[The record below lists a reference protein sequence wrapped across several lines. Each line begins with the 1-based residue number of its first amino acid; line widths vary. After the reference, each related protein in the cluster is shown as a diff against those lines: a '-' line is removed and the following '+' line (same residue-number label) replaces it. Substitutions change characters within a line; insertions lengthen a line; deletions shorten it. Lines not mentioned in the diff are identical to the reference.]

1 MFNVVV
7 LSNKED
13 YIGLLDPDRLELEE
27 TNESYGLRTLNLTY
41 TFADRENDKK
51 LFRMGNKIWVQ
62 GSNTLTDCLYVINTE
77 VEEDLYDENNFKLHL
92 EEVLVELNYA
102 PPFPQTLLK
111 TALDKPE
118 EESIP
123 QKPIFNVKTI
133 NGSWETVVD
142 WNALNYWFG
151 DYFNIGVVQNCIS
164 EYASRVNVKGTMNL
178 MTLLRQIETET
189 GNVFVTRYEKDLI
202 NNTIHRYLDF
212 LNPLNINSDWQF
224 NLEYDFHNIEN
235 TSVCYDKE
243 GNIVNEDQDIDVW
256 RYENTD
262 VPDGAVPDDT
272 EPPGDYY
279 DGDVKADDEYDSEA
293 QKYVPDPL
301 NYIPL
306 TNFNPETTMFRIV
319 NANGQL
325 LNTDGGVYHEGDVAL
340 SWNCD
345 GAGVDGT
352 DYPSYIFTLQQKTD
366 AKSNTRILG
375 ISVNHKSYAI
385 AGTGEN
391 NKSFIRE
398 LRDTESI
405 SIKTDC
411 ERSFSFIPDD
421 SYLEI
426 YDYSADKILFRTCL
440 NLNIGHTHEE
450 VLDYGFNLENIKV
463 KIDETE
469 CYNAASPLMKLE
481 DSISNRDRLDDLIKR
496 WLDLEVVKGEILP
509 YSIEKISI
517 EATSYQKALDSIGK
531 ISRTNYARRP
541 YVPNDNITE
550 GQSLNSYEFER
561 ATGYWRAPY
570 NKQKG
575 SLNLISNK
583 SLLEY
588 DGIFTRKDTR
598 NERTG
603 VETLKH
609 GNVESEFENVFS
621 IYTLLAEFLKEH
633 EEPKIEIELDVGNL
647 SGFDYN
653 KYEIHDKIYFKL
665 PTTNELITARVVKTV
680 KNHNDITKNS
690 ISIDNYRNINTVKT
704 IPHETYILSSNVMF
718 KYPNK
723 SKLTMTLVNSLE
735 DTDTVM
741 YPADELIMF
750 HVYEKGKNKI
760 IQSFTKT
767 TDINGHA
774 SIELSLDPGNYEIS
788 ISYLGNE
795 LYTESELTVLC
806 NVSGVKEKVPKVK
819 DKTKQK
825 IIKKKTKTDK
835 RYYTKYWSK
844 CGLSPK
850 NKKGKHR
857 KVVAIA
863 KPSSA
868 DHNKYKYRLYK
879 TVFKN
884 KCPKC
889 GHEGTLR
896 FDAGPGTKC
905 ITSAGAHGRGYKIG
919 GVEYDHEI
927 TCIHCDSDFCGV
939 TGQDK
944 SYAHNGRLKTLEK
957 PVKSSEAEFKK
968 LRKGKLVYEVKKIE
982 IKRSKVFDS
991 KTRKTLKA
999 KLSKTVRQT
1008 ASSIVGDSTG
1018 STAMKKI
1025 VDFMDKKIF
1034 YSEYQ
1039 NFLHDPDYC
1048 LKHKHA
1054 NCCDGT
1060 RLFFELCDAAGLSEY
1075 YKFYYVHVYGH
1086 VYGVVET
1093 KSTRKRRTVDCA
1105 SDGHGCWGYVCQGYT
1120 RTTKAS
1126 STYPKR
1132 PF

>member
-7 LSNKED
+7 LSNNED

-27 TNESYGLRTLNLTY
+27 TNESHGLRTLDLTY

-51 LFRMGNKIWVQ
+51 LFRIGNKIWVQ

-77 VEEDLYDENNFKLHL
+77 VEEDLYNENNFKLNL

-102 PPFPQTLLK
+102 PPFPQTSLK
-111 TALDKPE
+111 TALE
-118 EESIP
+118 EPKEGIT

-133 NGSWETVVD
+133 NGRWETIVD

-189 GNVFVTRYEKDLI
+189 GNVFVTRYEKDVI

-224 NLEYDFHNIEN
+224 NLEYDFHDMEN
-235 TSVCYDKE
+235 TSVCFDEE

-256 RYENTD
+256 RYEND
-262 VPDGAVPDDT
+262 MYPDGAVDDDT
-272 EPPGDYY
+272 EPPADYY
-279 DGDVKADDEYDSEA
+279 DGDVKADDEYDGEA
-293 QKYVPDPL
+293 QKYDPDPL
-301 NYIPL
+301 EYIPL

-325 LNTDGGVYHEGDVAL
+325 LNTDGDVAL

-345 GAGVDGT
+345 NAGVDGT
-352 DYPSYIFTLQQKTD
+352 DYPSYIFTLQKKKD
-366 AKSNTRILG
+366 VMG

-385 AGTGEN
+385 AGIGEN
-391 NKSFIRE
+391 KKSFIRE
-398 LRDTESI
+398 LRDDEII
-405 SIKTDC
+405 SIKDDC
-411 ERSFSFIPDD
+411 ERPFSFIPDD

-426 YDYSADKILFRTCL
+426 YDYNADKVLFRTCL

-450 VLDYGFNLENIKV
+450 VLDYGFNLENITH
-463 KIDETE
+463 KINETE
-469 CYNAASPLMKLE
+469 CYNAASPLIKLE
-481 DSISNRDRLDDLIKR
+481 DSISNRDRLDDLIKN
-496 WLDLEVVKGEILP
+496 WLDLEVVKGEIIP
-509 YSIEKISI
+509 YSIEKTSI
-517 EATSYQKALDSIGK
+517 EARSYQEALNSIGT

-541 YVPNDNITE
+541 YVANDNIND
-550 GQSLNSYEFER
+550 GDGLNSYEFER
-561 ATGYWRAPY
+561 GTGYWKAPY

-598 NERTG
+598 NERAG
-603 VETLKH
+603 VGTLKH
-609 GNVESEFENVFS
+609 GNVESDFENVFS

-647 SGFDYN
+647 IGFDYN

-690 ISIDNYRNINTVKT
+690 IGIDNYRNINTVKT
-704 IPHETYILSSNVMF
+704 IPHETYILSSNVEF

-723 SKLTMTLVNSLE
+723 SKLTMRLVNSLV
-735 DTDTVM
+735 DDYTVM

-767 TDINGHA
+767 TDIDGWA
-774 SIELSLDPGNYEIS
+774 SIELSLDPGHYEIS

-795 LYTESELTVLC
+795 LYTESELTVFCDVL
-806 NVSGVKEKVPKVK
+806 GDKEKLPKVK

-825 IIKKKTKTDK
+825 IIKKKKKKDDK
-835 RYYTKYWSK
+835 RYYTSYWSK

-850 NKKGKHR
+850 NKKGKSR
-857 KVVAIA
+857 EVVAIA

-868 DHNKYKYRLYK
+868 DHKKYKYRLYK

-884 KCPKC
+884 KCPMC

-927 TCIHCDSDFCGV
+927 TCIHCDADFCGV
-939 TGQDK
+939 TGQEK
-944 SYAHNGRLKTLEK
+944 SLKHNGRLKTLKK

-968 LRKGKLVYEVKKIE
+968 LRKGKLVYEVKRIE

-991 KTRKTLKA
+991 KTRKTLMA
-999 KLSKTVRQT
+999 NLSKTVRQT

-1018 STAMKKI
+1018 LTAIKKI
-1025 VDFMDKKIF
+1025 ADFMDKKIK
-1034 YSEYQ
+1034 YSKYY
-1039 NFLHDPDYC
+1039 NFVHDSDYC
-1048 LKHKHA
+1048 LKHKRA

-1075 YKFYYVHVYGH
+1075 YKFYYVKVPYH

-1105 SDGHGCWGYVCQGYT
+1105 SDVHGCWGYVCQGFP
-1120 RTTKAS
+1120 RTTTPS
-1126 STYPKR
+1126 STYPKK